1 MRKTISNMYFTTT
14 AILLVAG
21 ITVMGFVQMYLA
33 ISYFVN
39 ERKSALSGVVQVAA
53 KQVSLLQPDEDLP
66 QLSEENWERMQ
77 RALSIVSETSDS
89 SLLLADDQGNVILA
103 AGFDRA
109 LGAQIPQTVLDQMA
123 GGQNAM
129 FVSGTLDGVYDK
141 GQYIAGC
148 ALTDASGQVRGYA
161 FASSYASALNGYVAD
176 MFSTFILSAGL
187 MLLISSLLSVVFTTR
202 LTLPLRRIELLHCKD
217 RDTMLYAFSSREIQ
231 LLPLDLTG
239 TGASGVS
246 VSGDYTDAPTSV
258 MQFLGF
264 NTRRAPFSDAALR
277 QAVSAAADRQAL
289 VDSCLLGHGSAAQF
303 PLSPASEEYP
313 TELEAPYSIAALQQ
327 LTQEEAGSSG
337 DAANAGNTSSDNA
350 SAGMYAGVSVTLLVN
365 EENSFKVSA
374 AQEIA
379 AALSRCGLTVTVDS
393 VPWETYLQ
401 RLQDGSFDL
410 YYGECRLTADWDI
423 LELVGTEGSLN
434 YGGFSD
440 EDTDILLA
448 ACRTASEG
456 QRSKALTALWQDLL
470 EKMPI
475 APLCFKSDSVLTTT
489 GLVEGLTATET
500 DPFFSLEQWTV
511 HLDTPKAAK

>member
-33 ISYFVN
+33 ISYFVS

-66 QLSEENWERMQ
+66 QLSEENWEQMQ

-109 LGAQIPQTVLDQMA
+109 LGAQIPRTVLDQMA

-202 LTLPLRRIELLHCKD
+202 LTLPLRRIAEAARKFGAGDFSTRVPVEGEDEVAQLAVTFNNMAANLEAID
-217 RDTMLYAFSSREIQ
+217 SSRSNFMGNIAHELRTPMTSVKGFVDGMLDGTIPPELYNHYLGVVSQEVGRLTRLIQ
-231 LLPLDLTG
+231 NMLDISKLEAG
-239 TGASGVS
+239 EYQVNARSYDVWESITGAALAAEQRIESGKIQIQGLVPERTMVYADPDLVHQVVYNLLDNAIKFTPEEGIIRFGVTRSGGQVTVS
-246 VSGDYTDAPTSV
+246 IWNTGPGIAPEALPFVFDRFFKEDRSRG
-258 MQFLGF
+258 L
-264 NTRRAPFSDAALR
+264 NTRGSG
-277 QAVSAAADRQAL
+277 
-289 VDSCLLGHGSAAQF
+289 LGLH
-303 PLSPASEEYP
+303 
-313 TELEAPYSIAALQQ
+313 ICK
-327 LTQEEAGSSG
+327 
-337 DAANAGNTSSDNA
+337 
-350 SAGMYAGVSVTLLVN
+350 VLVN
-365 EENSFKVSA
+365 LSGGKIWVESQEGEWCRFSFTLPAESA
-374 AQEIA
+374 KKG
-379 AALSRCGLTVTVDS
+379 R
-393 VPWETYLQ
+393 
-401 RLQDGSFDL
+401 
-410 YYGECRLTADWDI
+410 
-423 LELVGTEGSLN
+423 
-434 YGGFSD
+434 
-440 EDTDILLA
+440 
-448 ACRTASEG
+448 
-456 QRSKALTALWQDLL
+456 K
-470 EKMPI
+470 
-475 APLCFKSDSVLTTT
+475 
-489 GLVEGLTATET
+489 
-500 DPFFSLEQWTV
+500 
-511 HLDTPKAAK
+511 

>member
-33 ISYFVN
+33 ISYFVS

-77 RALSIVSETSDS
+77 QALSIVSETSDS

-109 LGAQIPQTVLDQMA
+109 LGAQIPRTVLDQMA

-202 LTLPLRRIELLHCKD
+202 LTLPLRRIAEAARKFGAGDFSTRVPVEGEDEVAQLAVTFNNMAANLEAID
-217 RDTMLYAFSSREIQ
+217 SSRSNFMGNIAHELRTPMTSVKGFVDGMLDGTIPPELYNHYLGVVSQEVGRLTRLIQ
-231 LLPLDLTG
+231 NMLDISKLEAG
-239 TGASGVS
+239 EYQVNARSYDVWESITGAALAAEQRIESGKIQIQGLVPERTMVYADPDLVHQVVYNLLDNAIKFTPEEGIIRFGVTRSGGQVTVS
-246 VSGDYTDAPTSV
+246 IWNTGPGIAPEALPFVFDRFFKEDRSRG
-258 MQFLGF
+258 L
-264 NTRRAPFSDAALR
+264 NTRGSG
-277 QAVSAAADRQAL
+277 
-289 VDSCLLGHGSAAQF
+289 LGLH
-303 PLSPASEEYP
+303 
-313 TELEAPYSIAALQQ
+313 ICK
-327 LTQEEAGSSG
+327 
-337 DAANAGNTSSDNA
+337 
-350 SAGMYAGVSVTLLVN
+350 VLVN
-365 EENSFKVSA
+365 LSGGKIWVESQEGEWCRFSFTLPAESA
-374 AQEIA
+374 KKG
-379 AALSRCGLTVTVDS
+379 R
-393 VPWETYLQ
+393 
-401 RLQDGSFDL
+401 
-410 YYGECRLTADWDI
+410 
-423 LELVGTEGSLN
+423 
-434 YGGFSD
+434 
-440 EDTDILLA
+440 
-448 ACRTASEG
+448 
-456 QRSKALTALWQDLL
+456 K
-470 EKMPI
+470 
-475 APLCFKSDSVLTTT
+475 
-489 GLVEGLTATET
+489 
-500 DPFFSLEQWTV
+500 
-511 HLDTPKAAK
+511 